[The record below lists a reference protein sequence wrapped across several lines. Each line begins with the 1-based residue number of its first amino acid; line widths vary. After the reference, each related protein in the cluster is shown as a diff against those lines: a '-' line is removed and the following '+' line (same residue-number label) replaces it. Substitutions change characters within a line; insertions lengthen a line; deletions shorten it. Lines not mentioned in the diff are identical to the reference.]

1 MLIIPPNM
9 ILRSRLFYK
18 ILLSYVALLLG
29 VLAVVD
35 FFFTHRLQQRYVDQ
49 EQIRLETAAR
59 ILSHTLPQD
68 LEREAQSWAVH
79 FGGQTGFRITLIDT
93 HGTVLADNES
103 EPRLMNDHSNRPEF
117 KQAMQLGMGQSVRF
131 SRTLGKNLLYVAY
144 RISRPG
150 AADLIIRLALPLQ
163 EVAGEF
169 RPIQRELL
177 LISVSAFLLAL
188 ALGYVLTRSVTGR
201 IDKIREF
208 SSDVARGDFSARIR
222 ESSSDELGNLAQS
235 LNETA
240 DELQRTVNELRGER
254 DRIHAILESMQA
266 GVLATDAEGRVT
278 TINSALARVLGI
290 SPEGSLQRK
299 LLEVIRDVEL
309 KKILDQALEQ
319 NTQITATVEM
329 TLESPRTFEVV
340 AIPIREGSARPR
352 GVVAVLH
359 DITKLLRLEKVRK
372 DFVANVS
379 HELRTPLTS
388 IRGFAETL
396 LEGALE
402 DKKNNRRFVEI
413 IRNHAVQL
421 SNLTSDLLTLTAL
434 ESSDS
439 MPLKLESLELKPIL
453 EEAVEILKPLA
464 RGKQQELTVEIGEG
478 LPPLRGDR
486 EKLRQVFLNLL
497 DNAIKFTGEGG
508 QISVQATVPAE
519 SAVLEIH
526 VKDNGIG
533 IPSTDLPRI
542 FERFYR
548 VDKARSREQGGTG
561 LGLAIV
567 KHIVEAHNGR
577 VDVSSTLG
585 QGSDFSVILPV
596 ERA

>member
-1 MLIIPPNM
+1 M

-29 VLAVVD
+29 VLIVVD
-35 FFFTHRLQQRYVDQ
+35 FLFARRIQQRYVEQ
-49 EQIRLETAAR
+49 EQSRLETAVR
-59 ILSHTLPQD
+59 ILSQTLPQD
-68 LEREAQSWAVH
+68 PYREAQPWAVH
-79 FGGQTGFRITLIDT
+79 YGHQTGCRITLINAA
-93 HGTVLADNES
+93 GKVLADNES
-103 EPRLMNDHSNRPEF
+103 DPRSMNDHSNRPEF
-117 KQAMQLGMGQSVRF
+117 KQAMQQGIGQSIRL
-131 SRTLGKNLLYVAY
+131 SRTIGKDELYLAY
-144 RISRPG
+144 KVSRPNSP
-150 AADLIIRLALPLQ
+150 DLVLRLALPLQ
-163 EVAGEF
+163 EVSGGF
-169 RPIQRELL
+169 RAAQKEAF
-177 LISVSAFLLAL
+177 LISIFAFSLAVIM
-188 ALGYVLTRSVTGR
+188 GYFLTRSVTSR
-201 IDKIREF
+201 IEKIREF
-208 SSDVARGDFSARIR
+208 SGNVARGDFSARIR
-222 ESSSDELGNLAQS
+222 ETASDELGNLAHS

-240 DELQRTVNELRGER
+240 GAMQRTVNELREER
-254 DRIHAILESMQA
+254 DRIRAILESMQA

-290 SPEGSLQRK
+290 SPEKSLQRK
-299 LLEVIRDVEL
+299 VLEVIRDVEL
-309 KKILDQALEQ
+309 KKILDRALEH

-329 TLESPRTFEVV
+329 TLENSLTFEVV
-340 AIPIREGSARPR
+340 AVPIREGTARPR

-359 DITKLLRLEKVRK
+359 DITKLQRLEKVRK

-421 SNLTSDLLTLTAL
+421 SNLTADLLTLTAL
-434 ESSDS
+434 EVSDS
-439 MPLKLESLELKPIL
+439 VPLKLEALELKPIL
-453 EEAVEILKPLA
+453 EEAVETFRPLA
-464 RGKQQELTVEIGEG
+464 RGKQQDLTLAMDEG
-478 LPPLRGDR
+478 LSVLKGDR

-508 QISVQATVPAE
+508 RISVQATVHPG
-519 SAVLEIH
+519 SALVEIH
-526 VKDNGIG
+526 VKDNGMG
-533 IPSTDLPRI
+533 IPSSDLPRI

-567 KHIVEAHNGR
+567 KHIVEAHRGKVEVNSILGHGSEFT
-577 VDVSSTLG
+577 VS
-585 QGSDFSVILPV
+585 LPR
-596 ERA
+596 EKA